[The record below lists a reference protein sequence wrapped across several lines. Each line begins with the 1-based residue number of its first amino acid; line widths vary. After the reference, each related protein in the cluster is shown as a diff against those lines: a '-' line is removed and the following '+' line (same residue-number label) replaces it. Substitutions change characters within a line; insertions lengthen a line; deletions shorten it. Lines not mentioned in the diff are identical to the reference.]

1 LTLPGVERSGRGH
14 KRATAAAQK
23 VLEQNAQAAGQAQTD
38 QYKKA
43 FSACM
48 EGKGYSVK

>member
-1 LTLPGVERSGRGH
+1 MRRFLPLLAVV
-14 KRATAAAQK
+14 AAAA
-23 VLEQNAQAAGQAQTD
+23 LAIDLAAQAAAAGQAQVD

-48 EGKGYSVK
+48 EGKGYTVK

>member
-1 LTLPGVERSGRGH
+1 MICP
-14 KRATAAAQK
+14 AAAQQEA
-23 VLEQNAQAAGQAQTD
+23 EQKEAEQKAQAAGQAQTD

-43 FSACM
+43 FSACL